1 MKKTLIALALTALPL
16 AAMAE
21 VTIYGTIK
29 GGVEWTQ
36 VDGDDFASVVNANDW
51 GSKIGFK
58 GKETLIPNTV
68 DAIWQVENKV
78 SIDHRSGRNDG
89 WADGETYIGLS
100 TPYGQLRAGHLGDAF
115 DSDDDL
121 NPWDGS
127 GIRVLDD
134 TWSRIGAKHTGIR
147 LDLGG
152 DAFYGFSANV
162 LYSLPDNNTADKV
175 FRDDQKVAFGNLGNL
190 ATLPAA
196 AYKNTLKYGDD
207 NQAPHFV
214 SAGLGYKH
222 APSGF
227 FGKYAYQRSGA
238 KDPSSEAHRVTVG
251 YAPDGGNIFV
261 GLGYQA
267 TRVNVST
274 PAQLAAKD
282 YSYEWTNEIA
292 GTASYTIGAITPM
305 ISVAYGFEFN
315 DIDNSDYIH
324 TILGVDYALSKR
336 THAVANFG
344 WLRSGNAVGSVK
356 GGTEW
361 APKIDDGTTD
371 EDHDAYSVG
380 VGLVHS
386 F

>member
-36 VDGDDFASVVNANDW
+36 VDGDDFASVINANDW

-78 SIDHRSGRNDG
+78 SIDSRSSRNDG

-100 TPYGQLRAGHLGDAF
+100 TPYGQLRAGHVGDAF

-162 LYSLPDNNTADKV
+162 LYSMPDNRNADKL
-175 FRDDQKVAFGNLGNL
+175 FRDDAKVTYSNLPNL
-190 ATLPAA
+190 ATLPAD
-196 AYKNTLKYGDD
+196 AYKKLLKYDDD
-207 NQAPHFV
+207 NQAQHFV

-227 FGKYAYQRSGA
+227 FGKYAYMRDGGE
-238 KDPSSEAHRVTVG
+238 DPKAEAHRVTLG

-267 TRVNVST
+267 TRVDVST
-274 PAQLAAKD
+274 PAQQKAKD
-282 YSYEWTNEIA
+282 HEYEWTNEIA

-305 ISVAYGFEFN
+305 VSVAYGFEFN

-344 WLRSGNAVGSVK
+344 WLRSGNAVDSVN
-356 GGTEW
+356 GGTGW
-361 APKIDDGTTD
+361 APKIDDGTKD

>member
-100 TPYGQLRAGHLGDAF
+100 TPYGKLRAGHVGDAF

-134 TWSRIGAKHTGIR
+134 TWSRLGEKHTGIR

-162 LYSLPDNNTADKV
+162 LYSLPDNNTADAALRKN
-175 FRDDQKVAFGNLGNL
+175 AFEDLPNL
-190 ATLPAA
+190 ATLPASV
-196 AYKNTLKYGDD
+196 YKTGLKYDDD
-207 NQAPHFV
+207 NQARHIV

-227 FGKYAYQRSGA
+227 FGKYAYKRKGA
-238 KDPSSEAHRVTVG
+238 ADPTAEAHRVTVG

-344 WLRSGNAVGSVK
+344 WLRSGKAVGSVN
-356 GGTEW
+356 GGSGW
-361 APKIDDGTTD
+361 APAIDDGTNDD
-371 EDHDAYSVG
+371 EHDAYSVG

>member
-78 SIDHRSGRNDG
+78 SIDSRSGRNDG

-100 TPYGQLRAGHLGDAF
+100 TPYGQLRAGHVGDAF

-162 LYSLPDNNTADKV
+162 LYSMPDNNNADKL
-175 FRDDQKVAFGNLGNL
+175 FRDDAKVTYSNLPNL
-190 ATLPAA
+190 ATLPAD
-196 AYKNTLKYGDD
+196 AYKKLLKYDDD
-207 NQAPHFV
+207 NQAKHFV

-227 FGKYAYQRSGA
+227 FGKYAYMRAGGE
-238 KDPSSEAHRVTVG
+238 DPTAEAHRVTLG

-267 TRVNVST
+267 TRVDVST
-274 PAQLAAKD
+274 PAQQKAKD
-282 YSYEWTNEIA
+282 HEYEWTNEIA

-305 ISVAYGFEFN
+305 VSVAYGFEFN
-315 DIDNSDYIH
+315 DIDDSDYIH

-344 WLRSGNAVGSVK
+344 WLRSGNAVDSVN
-356 GGTEW
+356 GGTGW
-361 APKIDDGTTD
+361 APKIDDGTKD